1 MTDLRAEGAAVER
14 TPGSPLGAISLY
26 APVAYVGALIVRD
39 GQTGS
44 VGLRLAI
51 AFAPLVVLRLL
62 APAIDD
68 LPKEPRRLS
77 RATLAALTI
86 AFLPWIT
93 RVDRPWVVAASSAA
107 GALAGALGVRLLASI
122 TGLGGVGAAG
132 PKRATTGANA
142 VVGLYV
148 LGALQAGVHAVARD
162 ARFGARQVE
171 LGLVVAIVLATVVL
185 VARNAAR
192 SRLELGAR
200 ERYDLLLITAPLT
213 FASLLAL
220 TVAGPL
226 PVPSAAAGVGAS
238 LALAALVALLARDPI
253 VTFARV
259 AGAWALLVFGALAVE
274 LSGFSPAGWQGRI
287 GVLLGAVLGLSLLG
301 LSRLLLGR
309 PPALAALASAEAAAH
324 ATDERDLARAAL
336 RGLRVLAGPS
346 ADPRHVA
353 TPRLLL
359 VSPLREITLD
369 AAGEPRTRTP
379 RDADL
384 DPDAPSEI
392 ARIVPAALLDLLAR
406 EPLGVLRVEVLEAR
420 QVRGADLRVALA
432 WCQAQEAAA
441 VVAAS
446 EGGDL
451 EGLLVLPDGVDA
463 RHLGLREARVL
474 RAMADAVT
482 ARVALA
488 GALARANARAEHR
501 DRHARE
507 LETLLDRAQDR
518 AARAEHALA
527 GASAPLAE
535 PLSVGG
541 YAPGSRAALDVLDRQ
556 AKERTHLAIAHAPGA
571 DPLPWIARL
580 HARSGLPGPLHVVD
594 AATHEFGES
603 RFTGSPSALELA
615 DRGTLLVLSAP
626 RLAGAAVDAIAHAL
640 AFREAHGVPVD
651 VRVVLAIPSAGA
663 QAGLESLA
671 RFPEAVVARVTMVRI
686 PPLVERIEDLRALAL
701 ERLSRLGLSLR
712 GEPLGLAEEALAV
725 LVEHDW
731 PGDEAELA
739 TVLLVAATR
748 GKGPRLS
755 RADVAASLAAAGQPR
770 SEHG

>member
-26 APVAYVGALIVRD
+26 APVAYVGALVVRD
-39 GQTGS
+39 GQTGG
-44 VGLRLAI
+44 VGVRLAI
-51 AFAPLVVLRLL
+51 ALTPLLVLRLL

-68 LPKEPRRLS
+68 LPQEPRRLS
-77 RATLAALTI
+77 RATLVALAI

-107 GALAGALGVRLLASI
+107 GALAGALGVRMLASI
-122 TGLGGVGAAG
+122 TGLGGVGAATRG
-132 PKRATTGANA
+132 RSGANL
-142 VVGLYV
+142 VLGLYA
-148 LGALQAGVHAVARD
+148 LGAVQAGVHVLLREARL
-162 ARFGARQVE
+162 GTRQVE
-171 LGLVVAIVLATVVL
+171 LGLVVAIVLATVIL
-185 VARNAAR
+185 VARNAAQN
-192 SRLELGAR
+192 RLELGAR
-200 ERYDLLLITAPLT
+200 ERYDLLLVTAPLT
-213 FASLLAL
+213 FATLLAL

-238 LALAALVALLARDPI
+238 LALAALVALLTRDPI
-253 VTFARV
+253 GSFARV
-259 AGAWALLVFGALAVE
+259 AGAWALLVFGAVAVE
-274 LSGFSPAGWQGRI
+274 LARLAPSGWEGRL
-287 GVLLGAVLGLSLLG
+287 GVLLGTLLG
-301 LSRLLLGR
+301 ISVLLLARLLLGR

-324 ATDERDLARAAL
+324 ATDERDLARATL

-346 ADPRHVA
+346 GDPRHAA

-392 ARIVPAALLDLLAR
+392 ARIVPTALLDLLAR
-406 EPLGVLRVEVLEAR
+406 EPLGVLRVEVLRAR

-432 WCQAQEAAA
+432 WCEANEAAA

-541 YAPGSRAALDVLDRQ
+541 YAPGSRAALEVLDRN
-556 AKERTHLAIAHAPGA
+556 AVERTHLAILHAPGA

-594 AATHEFGES
+594 AATHDFGES
-603 RFTGSPSALELA
+603 RFTARPSALELA

-626 RLAGAAVDAIAHAL
+626 RLSQPAVDALAHAL
-640 AFREAHGVPVD
+640 AFREAHGVPVE
-651 VRVVLAIPSAGA
+651 VRVVLAIPSPRAA
-663 QAGLESLA
+663 VGLEGLA
-671 RFPEAVVARVTMVRI
+671 RFPEVVAARLTTVRI
-686 PPLVERIEDLRALAL
+686 PPLAERIEDLRALTL
-701 ERLSRLGLSLR
+701 DRLSRLGLSLR
-712 GEPLGLAEEALAV
+712 GEPLGLAEEALAL

-731 PGDEAELA
+731 PGDEAELGA
-739 TVLLVAATR
+739 VLLVAAAR
-748 GKGPRLS
+748 SKGPRVG
-755 RADVAASLAAAGQPR
+755 RADVAASLAAAGQAP